1 MEQQN
6 NFGAHLTI
14 DGYKGDKVKLN
25 DFALV
30 FKVLDELPEK
40 LGMHKIITPY
50 CVIAPPITE
59 KDQGGISGFVMIAE
73 SHISVHTFP
82 EKGFVSV
89 DVYTCQGDLD
99 ENKIGEY
106 FKETFGLGELE
117 VNKITRGLKFSEQ

>member
-1 MEQQN
+1 MEIQK

-14 DGYKGDKVKLN
+14 DGYNGDKGRLN
-25 DFALV
+25 NFELV
-30 FKVLDELPEK
+30 FKILDELPEK

-82 EKGFVSV
+82 QKGFVSV

-99 ENKIGEY
+99 AVKISGY
-106 FKETFGLGELE
+106 FKEVFALGDLE
-117 VNKITRGLKFSEQ
+117 INKITRGTKFSEQ

>member
-1 MEQQN
+1 MEEQK

-14 DGYKGDKVKLN
+14 DGYKGDKAKLN

-30 FKVLDELPEK
+30 FKSLDELPEK

-73 SHISVHTFP
+73 SHISIHTFP
-82 EKGFVSV
+82 HKGFVSA
-89 DVYTCQGDLD
+89 DIYTCQGDLD
-99 ENKIGEY
+99 TEKISGY
-106 FKETFGLGELE
+106 FKATFGLAELE
-117 VNKITRGLKFSEQ
+117 INKIKRGERFSEQ